1 MPTSDAREEETRAD
15 VRESWADIFD
25 RLAAADREETLPPD
39 DLERLATAAYLTGR
53 DEESADARARAHQAL
68 LDRGEKRRAARSAFW
83 LAFQLLMRG
92 ERARGGGWLSRA
104 RRLLDDLPDEGVEEG
119 FLLVPA
125 GLGSLAGGK
134 HEAALDAFTRA
145 AEAGERFADDDLAA
159 LGRLGRGQ
167 ALVRL
172 GETEEGVALLDEA
185 MAAAEAGL
193 LSPIVLGVVYCAVIE
208 ICHEIFDLERATE
221 WTAALSRWCESRPEL
236 VPYRGQC
243 LVRRAEILELRGDWP
258 DALKEARRAG
268 DVLTRPPGEPAA
280 GAAFY
285 RQAELHRLRGEDA
298 RAEKAYR
305 EASRWGRETQPGLA
319 LLRLARGEVDAAEA
333 ALQRALDE
341 ADDRGARCRILP
353 ALVEVLLTAG
363 DVTGARAAADEL
375 SGHAAAL
382 DAPLLRALAD
392 RARGGVRLAEGEPR
406 AGLDALRA
414 AWDEWKALEAP
425 YEAARTRLLVGRACR
440 ELGDEEGAELE
451 IKAAARTFR
460 ELGAEPD
467 VARAERLLE
476 SDRPGSAH
484 GLTSREMEVL
494 EHVATGETNREI
506 GARLSISERTVE
518 RHLTNIYR
526 KLRVSSRA
534 AATAYAYEHD
544 IL

>member
-1 MPTSDAREEETRAD
+1 MPTSDARDRGTRAD
-15 VRESWADIFD
+15 DHESWADMFD

-68 LDRGEKRRAARSAFW
+68 LDRGEERRAARSAFW

-104 RRLLDDLPDEGVEEG
+104 RRLLDDLLDEGVEEG

-125 GLGSLAGGK
+125 GLGSLADGRD
-134 HEAALDAFTRA
+134 EAALEAFTRA
-145 AEAGERFADDDLAA
+145 SEAGERFADDDLRA

-258 DALKEARRAG
+258 DALDEARRAG

-280 GAAFY
+280 GEAYY
-285 RQAELHRLRGEDA
+285 RQAELHRLRGEGT
-298 RAEKAYR
+298 RAEEAYR

-333 ALQRALDE
+333 ALRRVLDE
-341 ADDRGARCRILP
+341 AADPGARCRILP
-353 ALVEVLLTAG
+353 ALVDVLLAAG

-375 SGHAAAL
+375 SEHAAAL

-392 RARGGVRLAEGEPR
+392 RSLGAVCLADGEARAALE
-406 AGLDALRA
+406 ALRS
-414 AWDEWKALEAP
+414 AWEAWEALEAP
-425 YEAARTRLLVGRACR
+425 YEVARTRLLVGRACR
-440 ELGDEEGAELE
+440 ELGDEDGAELE
-451 IKAAARTFR
+451 IEAAARTFR
-460 ELGAEPD
+460 ELGAGPD
-467 VARAERLLE
+467 LARAEALRR
-476 SDRPGSAH
+476 SGRSGGSH

-494 EHVATGETNREI
+494 EHVAAGETNREI
-506 GARLSISERTVE
+506 GARLSISDRTVE

-534 AATAYAYEHD
+534 AATAYAYEHG
-544 IL
+544 LL